1 MANFSML
8 SGVWTKI
15 GDIFS
20 GFFAIIPQTMYFIY
34 TSIASL
40 LDMFQFV
47 FRKLAGLDVYYV
59 NGTEKTGDIIVDLI
73 EGILGINNKYSALT
87 TVFWSL
93 VIFGV
98 IVLVLMTIFTIIK
111 AHYNYDAK
119 KSSPSYILKSTF
131 KALATMVIIPVCTL
145 FGLYL
150 GTALFR
156 ALDTITTQASTSQ
169 LGEYFEG
176 DAITNLAYSTTEQ
189 DKKDG
194 QNKNAPQTRRY
205 AGYDFFGAREWSSTQ
220 TFTGI
225 MFETCAH
232 SANRVRYGAYTAG
245 SAKTSTNEETGEV
258 TITDYGVGSWDN
270 AGIFYTTRNANAQE
284 WVAQQIDYAFANNLA
299 LSNPHTVRV
308 SGLGEAEAA
317 IASSLTYGPSA
328 GFASGLI
335 NVKSFSK
342 YNVGLV
348 WYYYNLWAFN
358 FVLAFAGIAI
368 CITLFTNVL
377 FGMFMRIIVSAVLF
391 MIYPPIVGITPF
403 DEGNGVKS
411 WRKEFISYITSA
423 YAAVVAMN
431 IFFLLLP
438 AFNSISFFNNA
449 LLDGVC
455 SMIIIIAGLTVI
467 KRFISIVSN
476 FVGAKNLDEIG
487 AGIKKEAA
495 SPVMKGLATTVSL
508 GTGALKVA
516 KFPKRAVERF
526 AGSHTGKKVI
536 GGVISGA
543 NKLETKLS
551 NSNKFGKFIAK
562 TGKGIV
568 KVGKGA
574 INGVAK
580 AKKAV
585 YSVPGKLYGAGQKT
599 TGAINKFLDKTP
611 VKLGLSMLGVPVDTH
626 LASEYKEYVDEDGKT
641 KVGRVVGHGEDG
653 KEIYEEKKSGLGIIK
668 NAFVDFS
675 KVTLTA
681 AKDITG
687 LKGVFDKIDK
697 DTNAFSDLR
706 GAANDIIKEAYQAAG
721 AAANYKPPFKTK
733 KIKKDEDEE
742 KQINETI
749 LNLNAD
755 ETASKITL
763 KKIEDIIDNF

>member
-8 SGVWTKI
+8 SSIWTKI
-15 GDIFS
+15 GDILS

-34 TSIASL
+34 TSMASL

-59 NGTEKTGDIIVDLI
+59 NGTEKSGDIIVQFI
-73 EGILGINNKYSALT
+73 EGILGINNHYSALT

-119 KSSPSYILKSTF
+119 KSSPSYIIKNTI
-131 KALATMVIIPVCTL
+131 KALATMAIIPACTL

-156 ALDTITTQASTSQ
+156 ALDTITTQASSSQ

-176 DAITNLAYSTTEQ
+176 DAIANLAYSTAEQ
-189 DKKDG
+189 DEKEG
-194 QNKNAPQTRRY
+194 QGRRY
-205 AGYDFFGAREWSSTQ
+205 AGYDFFGAREWSNTQ

-225 MFETCAH
+225 MFEACSS
-232 SANRVRYGAYTAG
+232 SANRVRYGSYTAG
-245 SAKTSTNEETGEV
+245 SAKTDTDEETGDT
-258 TITDYGVGSWDN
+258 TITDFGVGSWDN
-270 AGIFYTTRNANAQE
+270 AGIFYTTRNANSQE
-284 WVAQQIDYAFANNLA
+284 WVAKQIDYAFANNLA
-299 LSNPHTVRV
+299 LANPHTIRV
-308 SGLGEAEAA
+308 AGLEEASIA
-317 IASSLTYGPSA
+317 IGSSLTYGPSA
-328 GFASGLI
+328 GFSFGLI

-348 WYYYNLWAFN
+348 WYYYNLWSFN
-358 FVLAFAGIAI
+358 FILAFAGIVI
-368 CITLFTNVL
+368 CLTLFTNVL
-377 FGMFMRIIVSAVLF
+377 FGMFMRIIISAVLF
-391 MIYPPIVGITPF
+391 MIFPPIVGITPF
-403 DEGNGVKS
+403 DEGNAVKS

-423 YAAVVAMN
+423 YAAVAAMN

-438 AFNSISFFNNA
+438 AFNAISFFNNA
-449 LLDGVC
+449 LLDGIC
-455 SMIIIIAGLTVI
+455 SMLIIMAGLTVI

-516 KFPKRAVERF
+516 KFPKRTVERF
-526 AGSHTGKKVI
+526 AGSHTGKKVARGLDNLGTKI
-536 GGVISGA
+536 KGSKVA
-543 NKLETKLS
+543 NKLK
-551 NSNKFGKFIAK
+551 NSKFGGWAAQKKTNAK
-562 TGKGIV
+562 TKMANV
-568 KVGKGA
+568 KT
-574 INGVAK
+574 
-580 AKKAV
+580 
-585 YSVPGKLYGAGQKT
+585 SVKNFGGKLYGAGQK
-599 TGAINKFLDKTP
+599 GATAVNKLLDKTP
-611 VKLGLSMLGVPVDTH
+611 VKLGLSMLGIPVDTH
-626 LASEYKEYVDEDGKT
+626 LESEYKEYVDDEGKT
-641 KVGRVVGHGEDG
+641 KIGRVVGHDEDG
-653 KEIYEEKKSGLGIIK
+653 KAIYEEKKSGLGIIK

-687 LKGVFDKIDK
+687 LKGIFDKIDK
-697 DTNAFSDLR
+697 DTDTFSDLR
-706 GAANDIIKEAYQAAG
+706 GAANDIIKEAYQAVRAAG
-721 AAANYKPPFKTK
+721 SYKPPFKTK
-733 KIKKDEDEE
+733 KMKKKEE
-742 KQINETI
+742 EEEQINETI
-749 LNLNAD
+749 LNLNAN
-755 ETASKITL
+755 ETASRVAL
-763 KKIEDIIDNF
+763 KKIEDIVDNF

>member
-8 SGVWTKI
+8 SSIWTKI
-15 GDIFS
+15 GDILS

-34 TSIASL
+34 TSMASL

-59 NGTEKTGDIIVDLI
+59 NGAEKSGDIIVEFI
-73 EGILGINNKYSALT
+73 EGILGINNHYSALT

-119 KSSPSYILKSTF
+119 KSSPSYIIKNTI
-131 KALATMVIIPVCTL
+131 KALATMAIIPACTL

-176 DAITNLAYSTTEQ
+176 DAIANLAYSTAEQ
-189 DKKDG
+189 DKKEG
-194 QNKNAPQTRRY
+194 QGRRY
-205 AGYDFFGAREWSSTQ
+205 AGYDFFGAREWSNTQ

-225 MFETCAH
+225 MFEACSS

-245 SAKTSTNEETGEV
+245 SAKTDTDEETGDV
-258 TITDYGVGSWDN
+258 TITDFGVGSWDN
-270 AGIFYTTRNANAQE
+270 AGIFYTTRNSNAQE

-299 LSNPHTVRV
+299 LANPHTIRV
-308 SGLGEAEAA
+308 AGLEEASIA
-317 IASSLTYGPSA
+317 IGSSLTYGPSA
-328 GFASGLI
+328 GFSFGLI

-348 WYYYNLWAFN
+348 WYYYNLWSFN
-358 FVLAFAGIAI
+358 FILAFAGIAI
-368 CITLFTNVL
+368 CLTLFTNVL
-377 FGMFMRIIVSAVLF
+377 FGMFMRIIISAVLF
-391 MIYPPIVGITPF
+391 MIFPTIVGITPF
-403 DEGNGVKS
+403 DEGNAVKS
-411 WRKEFISYITSA
+411 WRKEFISYIASA
-423 YAAVVAMN
+423 YAAVAAMN

-438 AFNSISFFNNA
+438 AFNAISFFNNA
-449 LLDGVC
+449 LLDGIC
-455 SMIIIIAGLTVI
+455 SMLIIMAGLTVI

-516 KFPKRAVERF
+516 KFPKRTVERF
-526 AGSHTGKKVI
+526 AGSHTGKKVARGLDNLGTKI
-536 GGVISGA
+536 KGSKVA
-543 NKLETKLS
+543 NKLK
-551 NSNKFGKFIAK
+551 NSKFGGWAAQKK
-562 TGKGIV
+562 T
-568 KVGKGA
+568 
-574 INGVAK
+574 NAK
-580 AKKAV
+580 AKMANVKT
-585 YSVPGKLYGAGQKT
+585 SVKNFGGKLYGAGQK
-599 TGAINKFLDKTP
+599 GAAAVNKLLDKTP
-611 VKLGLSMLGVPVDTH
+611 VKLGLSMLGIPVDTH
-626 LASEYKEYVDEDGKT
+626 LASEYKEYVDDEGKT
-641 KVGRVVGHGEDG
+641 KIGRVVGHDADG
-653 KEIYEEKKSGLGIIK
+653 KAIYEEKKSGLGIIK

-687 LKGVFDKIDK
+687 LKGIFDKIDK
-697 DTNAFSDLR
+697 DTDTFSDLR
-706 GAANDIIKEAYQAAG
+706 GAANDIIKEAYQAVG
-721 AAANYKPPFKTK
+721 AAGSYKPPFKTK
-733 KIKKDEDEE
+733 KMKKKEEEE

-749 LNLNAD
+749 LNLNAN
-755 ETASKITL
+755 ETASKVAL